1 MKIPLYK
8 IYTDQDDVE
17 AVKAVI
23 ERGSWWTEGS
33 EIKEFENTFSE
44 YVGTKYAISFN
55 SGTSA
60 LHALMLAYKIGNSDE
75 VIVPSFTFIA
85 TANTPLFVG
94 AKPVFA
100 DIEKTTYGLDVNDV
114 SEKITGKTKAIMP
127 IHYGGTACK
136 DIKAIKEL
144 AQDHKLLLF
153 EDAAESLGAKING
166 QNVGTFGNASMFSFC
181 GNKVIT
187 TGEGGVVVTNSEK
200 IQERLRLVRSHGRE
214 LKPYFTSSE
223 TLDYVAIGYN
233 WRITTMTAALAM
245 SQMKKLDSVISKRR
259 ENAKFLKRLLH
270 DIEEIKGPGFFE
282 SFFQVFQMFTIEI
295 NDGENARDSLKGF
308 LSKKGITTKVYFSPV
323 HLTRFYRENLGH
335 KNGELPTT
343 ERISERVLTLPMYPS
358 LHPKEM
364 KYVAKTIK
372 EFFDNHKPK
381 DLK

>member
-17 AVKAVI
+17 AVKSVI
-23 ERGSWWTEGS
+23 ERGSWWTEGN
-33 EIKEFENTFSE
+33 EIKEFENMFSQ
-44 YVGTKYAISFN
+44 YVGTKYAVSFN

-114 SEKITGKTKAIMP
+114 SEKITRKTKAIMP

-144 AQDHKLLLF
+144 AQDHKLFLF
-153 EDAAESLGAKING
+153 EDTAESLGAKING

-200 IQERLRLVRSHGRE
+200 IQKRLRLARSHGRE
-214 LKPYFTSSE
+214 LKPYFTSSK
-223 TLDYVAIGYN
+223 TLDYVTSGYN

-259 ENAKFLKRLLH
+259 ENAEFLKSLLG
-270 DIEEIKGPGFFE
+270 DIEEIKGSGFLE

-335 KNGELPTT
+335 KNGELPIT
-343 ERISERVLTLPMYPS
+343 EWISERVLTLPMYPS
-358 LHPKEM
+358 LRPKEM
-364 KYVAKTIK
+364 KYIAKSIK
-372 EFFDNHKPK
+372 EFFDRRI
-381 DLK
+381 

>member
-17 AVKAVI
+17 AVKSVI
-23 ERGSWWTEGS
+23 ERGSWWTEGN
-33 EIKEFENTFSE
+33 EIKEFENMFSQ
-44 YVGTKYAISFN
+44 YVGTKYAVSFN

-114 SEKITGKTKAIMP
+114 SEKITRKTKAIMP

-144 AQDHKLLLF
+144 AQDHKLFLF
-153 EDAAESLGAKING
+153 EDTAESLGAKING

-200 IQERLRLVRSHGRE
+200 IQERLRLARSHGRE
-214 LKPYFTSSE
+214 LKPYFTSSK
-223 TLDYVAIGYN
+223 TLDYVTSGYN

-245 SQMKKLDSVISKRR
+245 SQMKKLESVISKRR
-259 ENAKFLKRLLH
+259 ENAKFLKSLLG
-270 DIEEIKGPGFFE
+270 DIEEIKGSGFLE

-335 KNGELPTT
+335 KNGELPIT
-343 ERISERVLTLPMYPS
+343 EWISERVLTLPMYPS
-358 LHPKEM
+358 LRPKEM
-364 KYVAKTIK
+364 KYIAKSIK
-372 EFFDNHKPK
+372 KFFDRRI
-381 DLK
+381 